1 MAIWGNLAGTSGAT
15 WPVRSWSLCWDGRV
29 FMVNCTINDMI
40 HDQLWL
46 LWCLTS
52 DWSTVRA
59 CDVIKGYQTFF
70 ANKSLHKNG
79 KYSRTNGL
87 ILFSSPR
94 RIEWYAWWPW
104 NHVTLRLSDL
114 MQRDLRSTFD
124 LDFSRSTHISF
135 DADWRENYD
144 GTRSFG
150 LAWLLQKLF
159 VKNCLRI

>member
-1 MAIWGNLAGTSGAT
+1 MTLYTKIFRMAIWGNLAGTSGAT

-79 KYSRTNGL
+79 TAAQMVSFCSARQGASNDMHDDLEIT
-87 ILFSSPR
+87 
-94 RIEWYAWWPW
+94 WPW
-104 NHVTLRLSDL
+104 GQATWCNVTWVQPLTLTSQGQHIYLSMRTDERITMVL
-114 MQRDLRSTFD
+114 
-124 LDFSRSTHISF
+124 
-135 DADWRENYD
+135 EV
-144 GTRSFG
+144 
-150 LAWLLQKLF
+150 LA
-159 VKNCLRI
+159 